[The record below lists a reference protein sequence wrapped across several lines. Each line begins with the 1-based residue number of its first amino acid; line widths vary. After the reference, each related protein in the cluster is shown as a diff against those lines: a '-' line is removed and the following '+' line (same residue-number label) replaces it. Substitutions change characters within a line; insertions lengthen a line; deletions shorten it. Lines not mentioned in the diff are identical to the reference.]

1 MRRQQTIVK
10 PSLRRLPF
18 GRYRRWSLNQVP
30 VKYLQWLLKA
40 YETILAGGRDAVF
53 LPRYK
58 KPLDPAIYADIKTY
72 LAELQQKEATTP

>member
-40 YETILAGGRDAVF
+40 YEADQMASKDAGILPGA
-53 LPRYK
+53 
-58 KPLDPAIYADIKTY
+58 
-72 LAELQQKEATTP
+72 LQQVP